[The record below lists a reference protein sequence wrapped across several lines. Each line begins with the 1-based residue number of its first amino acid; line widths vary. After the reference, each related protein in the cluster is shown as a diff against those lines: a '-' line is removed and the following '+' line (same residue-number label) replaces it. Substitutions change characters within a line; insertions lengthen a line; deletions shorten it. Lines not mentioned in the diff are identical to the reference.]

1 MFPSASRDRGRPKFF
16 PRRAPPAQLP
26 AQNRGSGACYA
37 PAVDRLYYRRLD
49 SPVGPLLLA
58 VSPAGLAVLEFDRGE
73 RPRPPQPWSDAEWLE
88 SVERTAAW
96 AGQLAE
102 YFAGARRAFTLPLDL
117 RGTAF
122 QLRCWNALLE
132 IPYGETRTYA
142 EIARRVGSPRGFR
155 AVGQA
160 NHDNPVAIVVP
171 CHRVLTSDG
180 ALGGYGGGLDI
191 KQRLLELEGALK
203 PTLF

>member
-1 MFPSASRDRGRPKFF
+1 
-16 PRRAPPAQLP
+16 
-26 AQNRGSGACYA
+26 
-37 PAVDRLYYRRLD
+37 VDPLFYRRMD
-49 SPVGPLLLA
+49 SPVGPLLIG
-58 VSPAGLAVLEFDRGE
+58 VSPAGLAVLEFDRGKT
-73 RPRPPQPWSDAEWLE
+73 PRPPLPWRDANWVE
-88 SVERTAAW
+88 SARHTAAW
-96 AGQLAE
+96 AGQLTE
-102 YFAGARRAFTLPLDL
+102 YFAGKRRVFDLPLDL

-142 EIARRVGSPRGFR
+142 QIARRVDSPRGFR

-171 CHRVLTSDG
+171 CHRVLTSSG
-180 ALGGYGGGLDI
+180 SLGGYGGGLHI
-191 KQRLLELEGALK
+191 KQRLLELEGALR